1 MFLYVQ
7 KLKKK
12 IKIENF
18 LSRNWFFQMGLDFLC
33 HFYQQL
39 FSKSVDFEEKKKIS
53 NDFFK
58 IENKY

>member
-1 MFLYVQ
+1 
-7 KLKKK
+7 
-12 IKIENF
+12 
-18 LSRNWFFQMGLDFLC
+18 MGLDFLC